1 MAKEGIAFILNKEMV
16 NGMKWNHSIIIE
28 GRASRLEIE
37 MGREKGLNIILIYA
51 PNGNK
56 DKIEF
61 WNELNT
67 KLRRIENLEN
77 VIIMGDFNAV
87 KESIDRYPHRE
98 EDEKVQDAWKKV
110 AKGLKVID
118 GWRMHNPTKT
128 EYTYIQKATNSMS
141 RIDRI
146 YMNKSIYLYGYNWN
160 HIETPISDHEMTTV
174 DLLKEKLPFIGKGVW
189 RMYQDDIDNK
199 KTMKRITE
207 RLNRTKKDFKE
218 SKDGINQKNQ
228 YKDSG

>member
-1 MAKEGIAFILNKEMV
+1 MNGRRDEKKKPMLTSLAKSQGIAILGLQETHLNEEETEKLNDRFQKVIIISNSVSTAKEGIAFVLNKEMV

-37 MGREKGLNIILIYA
+37 MGREKGLNIVFIYA

-87 KESIDRYPHRE
+87 EESIDRYPHIE
-98 EDEKVQDAWKKV
+98 EDEKVQDVWKKV

-118 GWRMHNPTKT
+118 RWRMHNPTKT

-160 HIETPISDHEMTTV
+160 HI
-174 DLLKEKLPFIGKGVW
+174 
-189 RMYQDDIDNK
+189 
-199 KTMKRITE
+199 
-207 RLNRTKKDFKE
+207 
-218 SKDGINQKNQ
+218 
-228 YKDSG
+228 